1 MNYKLTILNLNC
13 YLPEEA
19 GGDEIYLKYAGNR
32 IWPLDSRFY
41 HITNET
47 TPVNIEFPVVK
58 GDRLTIELWEF
69 DVLSAN
75 DHLGN
80 LTIIADAHGHYTN
93 EFTKTGKDRSK
104 YALEWEIS

>member
-1 MNYKLTILNLNC
+1 MQYKLTLLNLNC
-13 YLPEEA
+13 YLSAEDD
-19 GGDEIYLKYAGNR
+19 GDEIYLKHQGER
-32 IWPLDSRFY
+32 IWPATTRYY
-41 HITNET
+41 HINSGTV
-47 TPVNIEFPVVK
+47 PVNLEVPITK
-58 GDRLTIELWEF
+58 GDSYTIELWEF